1 MANYEN
7 QSVRIKVRCENASFL
22 LDDEKLWKL
31 PSHGGQPM
39 LLAENSKP
47 SIGKAYYGNSH
58 SALIQQFYQAVS
70 SDSQDYVHT
79 DDAAISIFMIDA
91 IRRSSETG
99 ETIYL

>member
-1 MANYEN
+1 M
-7 QSVRIKVRCENASFL
+7 RCENASFL

-99 ETIYL
+99 ETIYLLKI

>member
-1 MANYEN
+1 M
-7 QSVRIKVRCENASFL
+7 VASFSWGTADAL
-22 LDDEKLWKL
+22 
-31 PSHGGQPM
+31 SR
-39 LLAENSKP
+39 
-47 SIGKAYYGNSH
+47 KAYYGNSH